1 MNQSRYTHP
10 GFTLIEVVVVM
21 LLLAIIA
28 GTVGINLAKDPTS
41 ELREEAERLA
51 ILINVARDQAILEG
65 RFYGIR
71 FNETGYEFT
80 RLNIKGELN
89 IVSDDVLLRKRE
101 FSGDIQL
108 TEISIDGKSTEIS
121 GSGFLVTPVGQYP
134 AFIVSLS
141 NKDVLWQVLAT
152 EQGTVQASP
161 PDA

>member
-1 MNQSRYTHP
+1 MNHSRRTHL

-28 GTVGINLAKDPTS
+28 GTVGLNLAKDPAS
-41 ELREEAERLA
+41 EVREEAERLA

-80 RLNIKGELN
+80 RLNIEGELKVIN
-89 IVSDDVLLRKRE
+89 DDTLLRKRE
-101 FSGDIQL
+101 FSRDVQL
-108 TEISIDGKSTEIS
+108 TGINIDGKSTEIS
-121 GSGFLVTPVGQYP
+121 DSGFLVTPIGQYP
-134 AFIVSLS
+134 SFIVSLS
-141 NKDVLWQVLAT
+141 HNDNHWQVLVT